1 MRGIQPSL
9 THCVWGEP
17 TLVCRGWSAPCAMR
31 HLLQVIPSARACV
44 CVCVCTC
51 ASIKCRSQRCPEFLL
66 HQSDAYSESARRRSR
81 KLGRWHRAAGWWLP
95 AWPLA
100 SPLLWD
106 HPGLLIHLLATCL
119 WSFSHLDL
127 FASHQP
133 KHSPHLFG
141 SKLLHRDTPHL
152 LISYEQQQPGVLFS
166 DPNPSSAADQNTINI
181 K

>member
-1 MRGIQPSL
+1 MGGTYACLQGLKRA
-9 THCVWGEP
+9 
-17 TLVCRGWSAPCAMR
+17 VCNEASAAGDTER
-31 HLLQVIPSARACV
+31 ARVCV